1 MLLKFSVE
9 NFRSIHNK
17 CTLSMIAQGISD
29 EPKYNYA
36 VIGKKKILKTAAIY
50 GANSSGK
57 TNIIR
62 ALGAMTNTV
71 LSSVKL
77 NDGDKLEYDPFRLV
91 ADNNKP
97 SYFEVMFTIEDTV
110 YKYGFEIDSY
120 KIHGEWLY
128 QSTLNARSMKVL
140 FIRTLEGIGVEANN
154 FPEGIDKESMTN
166 TNRLFISLCAQLG
179 GNISQQIVS
188 WFKEDLNA
196 ISGIY
201 CQDYLGYSKI
211 MLHKHLEGYDKAINF
226 FKILKLGF
234 NKIETIENE
243 IDISSFPEDM
253 PEEMKAQ
260 LIQAF
265 KDKKKIDLKSQ
276 HNIYD
281 RKGAIIK
288 TDVFDIDDM
297 ESEGTKKLIQLSGP
311 IFNTLTNGA
320 ILAIDELDAKM
331 HPLISQYIVDLFN
344 NPETN
349 PNNAQLIFT
358 THDTH
363 LLSSS
368 LLRRDQIWF
377 TEKDQM
383 EQTDLYRMMDIELPD
398 GTKPRNDANFEKN
411 YIKGRYGAVPYIINN

>member
-17 CTLSMIAQGISD
+17 CTLSMMAQGISD
-29 EPKYNYA
+29 EPKKNYA

-62 ALGAMTNTV
+62 AFGAMANTV

-77 NDGDKLEYDPFRLV
+77 NDGDKLEYDPFRL
-91 ADNNKP
+91 AAGNNKP
-97 SYFEVMFTIEDTV
+97 SYFEVMFTIEDAV
-110 YKYGFEIDSY
+110 FRYGFEIDSS

-128 QSTLNARSMKVL
+128 QSTLGARSMKVL
-140 FIRTLEGIGVEANN
+140 FIRTLEGIGVEADN

-166 TNRLFISLCAQLG
+166 ANRLFISLCAQLG

-188 WFKEDLNA
+188 WFRKDFSA

-201 CQDYLGYSKI
+201 CQDYMGYSKI
-211 MLHKHLEGYDKAINF
+211 MLHEHLEGYDKAINF

-234 NKIETIENE
+234 NTIETIENE
-243 IDISSFPEDM
+243 IDKSSFPEDM

-260 LIQAF
+260 LLQAL
-265 KDKKKIDLKSQ
+265 KGKKKIELKSQ

-281 RKGAIIK
+281 RKGSIIK

-311 IFNTLTNGA
+311 IFNTLANGA

-383 EQTDLYRMMDIELPD
+383 EQTDLYSMMDIELPD
-398 GTKPRNDANFEKN
+398 GSKPRKDASYEKN
-411 YIKGRYGAVPYIINN
+411 YIKGRYGAVPYINN